1 MCARFQVSQGGGTPP
16 NGTPPPE
23 QGQGRHSS
31 HNLSQDDG
39 YVFCFCLSSLFVKKP
54 AVCLKRPA
62 GGGCGRR
69 ESNVQPSEST
79 SVGPLKKRGKLGS
92 R

>member
-1 MCARFQVSQGGGTPP
+1 MTKYGK
-16 NGTPPPE
+16 E
-23 QGQGRHSS
+23 QGLDLETEPLRVCRA
-31 HNLSQDDG
+31 NLHYQLL
-39 YVFCFCLSSLFVKKP
+39 VPTVVKKP